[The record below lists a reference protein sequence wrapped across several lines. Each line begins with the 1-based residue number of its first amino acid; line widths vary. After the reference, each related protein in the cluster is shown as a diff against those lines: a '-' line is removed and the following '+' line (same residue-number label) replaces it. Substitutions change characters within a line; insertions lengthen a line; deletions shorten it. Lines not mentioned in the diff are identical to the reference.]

1 MPFGLLV
8 GWGRTARRPYRDRAE
23 SVQTT
28 SPRSAPCQ
36 SLSISASEA
45 ENVPAPERE
54 KAPVTGGFV
63 WCAWQESNL
72 RPCAPEAHALSPELQ
87 ARGCQSSREES
98 EGGLGAKRR
107 PSSVGTLYPLSYR
120 RPASSVAL
128 VDVAAAIETLRL
140 AATVVPS

>member
-1 MPFGLLV
+1 
-8 GWGRTARRPYRDRAE
+8 
-23 SVQTT
+23 
-28 SPRSAPCQ
+28 
-36 SLSISASEA
+36 
-45 ENVPAPERE
+45 

-107 PSSVGTLYPLSYR
+107 PSSVGRTLYPLSYR
-120 RPASSVAL
+120 RRASSVAL
-128 VDVAAAIETLRL
+128 VDVAARIVTLRL
-140 AATVVPS
+140 AETFVISREAADTADVVQVEIA